1 MHLTACLNF
10 IVILTVYEKINGLI
24 FFFLTDYLSLDMRKR
39 SEAVCRRRD
48 YNLQLRCHH
57 QNDCRG
63 TGGDL
68 EKREWGRGEL

>member
-1 MHLTACLNF
+1 M
-10 IVILTVYEKINGLI
+10 VYEKLNRLFI
-24 FFFLTDYLSLDMRKR
+24 FFLTDYPSLDVRKR

-48 YNLQLRCHH
+48 NDLQLRCHH

-68 EKREWGRGEL
+68 ETREWGRREL